1 MASAEV
7 QTLKVE
13 NQALK
18 QELNQEVLAGNELR
32 AELALSLQLSYSAC
46 GIAVATALTAAFLAA
61 KLHRPQ

>member
-18 QELNQEVLAGNELR
+18 QELYQEMLAGNALR
-32 AELALSLQLSYSAC
+32 AELARSWQLSYSAF
-46 GIAVATALTAAFLAA
+46 GVALATGLAAAFLAA